1 MRGSYTQ
8 ESCTTSWLHR
18 WWTDLVTVE
27 SDCLSLLWQ
36 RWLVDECFL
45 RSLDRHRSPS
55 KTNSKTQGCCGIHNR
70 TDKPALWQL
79 TFQLEHWSF
88 QTCHLWPQNTLESD
102 WAICQ
107 RSETQTKNTLGTNVI
122 LSSLQRL
129 FVWPFHCQ
137 TCPKSKFEKIFKL
150 YFEKLKYIMVPC

>member
-1 MRGSYTQ
+1 MRGSYIQ

-18 WWTDLVTVE
+18 WWTDSVAVE
-27 SDCLSLLWQ
+27 CDCLSLLWQ

-45 RSLDRHRSPS
+45 RSLDRYRSPS
-55 KTNSKTQGCCGIHNR
+55 KAYRKTQGCCRIHNR

-79 TFQLEHWSF
+79 TFQLECWSF
-88 QTCHLWPQNTLESD
+88 QTCHLWPQNILESD

-137 TCPKSKFEKIFKL
+137 TCPKSKFKQIFKL